1 LNSLLATDCCNVLN
15 RVEVVALR
23 NDCDHETSSVPP
35 AAPRIDARLVA
46 ALTRLDDPSRSI
58 ADAHRRLGLVA
69 DWLGV
74 PRPSYEQVRVLVNAY
89 RRRTLQ
95 PGVGVTLLE
104 IAMRAKPPEALL
116 DVLSGTASPERRNA
130 GPT

>member
-1 LNSLLATDCCNVLN
+1 
-15 RVEVVALR
+15 
-23 NDCDHETSSVPP
+23 VPP